1 MDGDRQMT
9 TTRQSGTPAAPAAP
23 ASQARPAT
31 PSRAPAAMALA
42 LLAACAPADTG
53 FTLPEG
59 DAGAGRQAFVELGCT
74 SCHEVAGAEGLRD
87 PEVPAERTIRLGGR
101 TDAPIG
107 YGDLVTSIIN
117 PSHRVSAENLP
128 DGIDAQGN
136 SVMPSLNEFMTV
148 EELVDIVTFLEGQ
161 YALEPYDRTDF
172 PAYGP

>member
-1 MDGDRQMT
+1 MDGVRQMT
-9 TTRQSGTPAAPAAP
+9 TTRKSETPAAPSCAP
-23 ASQARPAT
+23 VAMALAQ
-31 PSRAPAAMALA
+31 AMALA

-59 DAGAGRQAFVELGCT
+59 DAEAGRQAFVELGCT

-101 TDAPIG
+101 TDTPIG

-117 PSHRVSAENLP
+117 PSHRVSRENLP
-128 DGIDAQGN
+128 EGIDAEGN
-136 SVMPSLNEFMTV
+136 SAMPSLNEFMTV

-161 YALEPYDRTDF
+161 YVLEPYDRTDF